1 MDLQNKEDKPLNNEN
16 VPQTFEEAFKMYFN
30 D

>member
-1 MDLQNKEDKPLNNEN
+1 MELQNKEDKPLNNEK